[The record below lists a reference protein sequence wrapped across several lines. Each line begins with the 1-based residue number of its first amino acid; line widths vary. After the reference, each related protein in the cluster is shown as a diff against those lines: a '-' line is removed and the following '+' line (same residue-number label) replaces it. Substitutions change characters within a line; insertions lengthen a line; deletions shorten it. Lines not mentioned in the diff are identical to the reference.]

1 MKTLDYTSEATFIT
15 EKVEFSD
22 EHYGI
27 AETLHKQYDSEIVGI
42 CSPIMVR
49 DDKKSLVFC
58 LNLGDKN
65 DRASFEI
72 GKNKYKVIIEKI

>member
-1 MKTLDYTSEATFIT
+1 MKTLNYTPEATFIT
-15 EKVEFSD
+15 EKIEFSD

-27 AETLHKQYDSEIVGI
+27 AETLHKQYESEIIGI

-49 DDKKSLVFC
+49 DDKKSLVF
-58 LNLGDKN
+58 LINLGDKN
-65 DRASFEI
+65 NRVAFEI